1 MMCYGVVEPGVN
13 GRKRFF
19 RNFKFKITE
28 LVRREI
34 PSKIIR
40 SDR

>member
-1 MMCYGVVEPGVN
+1 MMCEGVVEPEVN
-13 GRKRFF
+13 GRERGWSF

-28 LVRREI
+28 LLRWEK

-40 SDR
+40 